1 MVNIVQIIINV
12 KTIGGAKFVTMIMNV
27 SKLKK
32 NIIRQILKKIIIS
45 KISSRF
51 VAYYF
56 SMNFLTEIGKNRASP
71 MYVFS

>member
-1 MVNIVQIIINV
+1 MMSIVQIIINV

-32 NIIRQILKKIIIS
+32 NIIKQILKKIIIS

-51 VAYYF
+51 VACTIF
-56 SMNFLTEIGKNRASP
+56 P
-71 MYVFS
+71 

>member
-1 MVNIVQIIINV
+1 MMSIVQTIINV

-32 NIIRQILKKIIIS
+32 NIIKQILKKIIIS

-51 VAYYF
+51 VACTIF
-56 SMNFLTEIGKNRASP
+56 P
-71 MYVFS
+71 